1 MTKSSSSTD
10 EALLYQRHY
19 ETTPAMMHSIDRQG
33 RLLCVSDAW
42 LRKLG
47 YERAEVIGRPSTDF
61 LTESSREKARL
72 VVLPSFFETGSVTDV
87 EYQMVCR
94 DGTVIDVLLSAVAER
109 DSTGQVSRSMSV
121 IQDVTA
127 RKAAEQA
134 LRSKEAML
142 QRAEVVAGVGR
153 FCLDLRTGQQTWTQ
167 QVFRIYEM
175 ESTDAPS
182 LENLMALV
190 PPESRAQ
197 FNDAMNA
204 TVRGG
209 SYDSEILMRTVKGR
223 PIWIRTAGEVEL
235 EEGVP
240 VRLVGAVQDITD
252 RKRFEEELRRAN
264 ERFELAAV
272 AAGIGVW
279 EWNLV
284 DDTLH
289 WDDEMFRLYGR
300 VRSEGLTPYEMWR
313 ASVHPDDRMQ
323 VEQAFSRALSRTTV
337 FRAQYRIVLPDRDV
351 RHMKIAAR
359 VLHDAG
365 GRPLRM
371 VGVNF
376 DVTELKLAELALT
389 ESEAK
394 YRSLFELAPV
404 GIALND
410 LQSGRFLHLNEAMA
424 APTGYSRAEL
434 LRLTYWDITSDRF
447 ANDEK
452 RQLETLAQTNRYGP
466 YEKEYVRKDGSSY
479 PVMLSGIKV
488 ADEAGRPMIWSIVQD
503 ISARKAMEL
512 QLTDAA
518 RRDKLTGLANRAL
531 FMERLERA
539 IARVRDGTQSFYA
552 VLFLDFDRFKLV
564 NDTLGH
570 EAGDNLLRQIAER
583 LAGSL
588 RASDALTGE
597 ECGNIVSRFGGD
609 EFLVLLNDLGAPAEA
624 TRIAERLLNALSSA
638 YDIQGREVH
647 SSASIGIVTSEHC
660 STSAEDVIRDA
671 DLAMYEAKRAGRAC
685 SVVFHEGMQARL
697 TRHVAIETSLRRAI
711 GSNELYLVYQ
721 PIVELST
728 GRIVSAE
735 ALLRWQHPV
744 LGTVAPAEFIPIAE
758 ESGLIVAL
766 GQWVQKEACETM
778 AAWRSQDLR
787 TAPKTL
793 SVNVSRVELTL
804 GTRFLDQIRNVL
816 TRTGLPP
823 ECLQLEV
830 TEREVMRNPENCRT
844 LMRQLQQVGVQIAMD
859 DFGTGTSSL
868 GVLRDYPFNT
878 IKIDQCFVRD
888 LNSGNADV
896 IALVHAT
903 VNLIENLG
911 MASLAEGVEDLR
923 QIAILQSLGCR
934 YGQGYF
940 FGRPVPGK
948 DFLVSAKKAS
958 QRGVGA
964 AV

>member
-1 MTKSSSSTD
+1 MTKDSSSSD
-10 EALLYQRHY
+10 GALLYQRHY
-19 ETTPAMMHSIDRQG
+19 ENTPAMMHSIDRQG

-61 LTESSREKARL
+61 LTQESCEKARL
-72 VVLPSFFETGSVTDV
+72 IVLPSFFETGAVNDV

-94 DGTVIDVLLSAVAER
+94 DGTVIDVLLSAVAEW
-109 DSTGQVSRSMSV
+109 DSTGQISRSMAV
-121 IQDVTA
+121 IQDVTK
-127 RKAAEQA
+127 RKATEQA

-142 QRAEVVAGVGR
+142 QRAEVIAGVGR
-153 FCLDLRTGQQTWTQ
+153 FCLDLRTGQQTWTP

-175 ESTDAPS
+175 ENTDAPS
-182 LENLMALV
+182 LANLMALV
-190 PPESRAQ
+190 PPESRAY
-197 FNDAMNA
+197 FNDAMTA
-204 TVRGG
+204 SLQGG
-209 SYDSEILMRTVKGR
+209 TYDSEILMRTAKGR

-235 EEGVP
+235 EGGVP

-279 EWNLV
+279 EWNV
-284 DDTLH
+284 IDDTLH
-289 WDDEMFRLYGR
+289 WDDEMYRLYR
-300 VRSEGLTPYEMWR
+300 RLSSEGLTPYALWR
-313 ASVHPDDRMQ
+313 ASVHPEDRVQ
-323 VEQAFSRALSRTTV
+323 VEHAFSRALSRTAV
-337 FRAQYRIVLPDRDV
+337 FKTQYRILLADGDV

-424 APTGYSRAEL
+424 SPTGYSREEL
-434 LRLTYWDITSDRF
+434 LDLTYWDITSSQF
-447 ANDEK
+447 ITDE
-452 RQLETLAQTNRYGP
+452 REQIETMSQTNRYGP
-466 YEKEYVRKDGSSY
+466 YEKEYVRKDGSTY

-488 ADEAGRPMIWSIVQD
+488 TDESGRPMVWSIIQD
-503 ISARKAMEL
+503 ISARKAMEM

-539 IARVRDGTQSFYA
+539 IARVRGGTQPFYA

-570 EAGDNLLRQIAER
+570 EAGDDLLREIAGR
-583 LAGSL
+583 LAMSL
-588 RASDALTGE
+588 RASDALAGE
-597 ECGNIVSRFGGD
+597 ECGNVVSRFGGD
-609 EFLVLLNDLGAPAEA
+609 EFLVLLNDLSTADEA
-624 TRIAERLLNALSSA
+624 TRVAERLLNALSSA

-660 STSAEDVIRDA
+660 SSSADEAVRDA

-685 SVVFHEGMQARL
+685 SVVFHERMQARL

-711 GSNELYLVYQ
+711 GSNELFLVYQ

-744 LGTVAPAEFIPIAE
+744 LGTVTPAEFIPVAE
-758 ESGLIVAL
+758 ESGLIVSL

-778 AAWRSQDLR
+778 AAWRKQDLQSS
-787 TAPKTL
+787 PKTL
-793 SVNVSRVELTL
+793 SVNVSRAELTL
-804 GTRFLDQIRNVL
+804 GARFLDQVRSVL
-816 TRTGLPP
+816 DRAGLPP

-830 TEREVMRNPENCRT
+830 TEREVMRNPESCRA
-844 LMRQLQQVGVQIAMD
+844 LMRQLQHLGVQIAMD

-934 YGQGYF
+934 YAQGYF
-940 FGRPVPGK
+940 FGRPVLGK
-948 DFLVSAKKAS
+948 DFLDCARTVSRS
-958 QRGVGA
+958 DINVS
-964 AV
+964 V